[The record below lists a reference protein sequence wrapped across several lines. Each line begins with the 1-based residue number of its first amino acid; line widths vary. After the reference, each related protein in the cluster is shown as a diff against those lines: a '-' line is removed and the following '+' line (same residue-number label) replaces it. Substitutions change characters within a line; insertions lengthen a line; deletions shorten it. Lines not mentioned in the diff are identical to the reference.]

1 MLEQLVSEQA
11 HPQATYTLGMLL
23 LDKVRDI
30 PCPPDKRDDKKGK
43 RLLKKA
49 GDAQVVEAQ
58 YHLVSILLTS
68 SKRSDQRKGNKLL
81 QQALRQ
87 AAAQRSE
94 PAIDA
99 LNGKPTHAEKMS
111 NKQTNIGEKAL

>member
-49 GDAQVVEAQ
+49 ADAQVVQAQ
-58 YHLVSILLTS
+58 YELAHLLLTS
-68 SKRSDQRKGNKLL
+68 SQKSDQRKGNKLL
-81 QQALRQ
+81 QR
-87 AAAQRSE
+87 AAAQGFQ
-94 PAIDA
+94 PAIDD
-99 LNGKPTHAEKMS
+99 LNGKRTHAEKMS
-111 NKQTNIGEKAL
+111 KKQTNIGEKAL